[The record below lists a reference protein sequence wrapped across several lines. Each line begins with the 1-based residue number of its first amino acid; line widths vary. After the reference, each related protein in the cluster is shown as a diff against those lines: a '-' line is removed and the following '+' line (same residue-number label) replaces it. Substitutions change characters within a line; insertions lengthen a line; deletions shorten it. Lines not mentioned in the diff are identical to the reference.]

1 MYLSRPLSSG
11 PRPPS
16 FFRRQ
21 KTAELFSEDTSAPLL
36 SGATDGGSEV
46 IEDDEYRPPGKS
58 RKMGFFDNITK
69 WDRTKRYR
77 YFVLLALSLS
87 GDGW

>member
-11 PRPPS
+11 PRPAS

-21 KTAELFSEDTSAPLL
+21 KTSELFAEDTSAPLL
-36 SGATDGGSEV
+36 SDPADGGSEV
-46 IEDDEYRPPGKS
+46 IEDDEGKAP
-58 RKMGFFDNITK
+58 KMGFFDNITK